1 MFSLLTK
8 YDGVSVT
15 KEIWDNIEKSY
26 RVTKL
31 PPFLLFTINRFKKNE
46 FFYEKDT
53 SIVQFPIRN
62 LELRDFFFPPVRT
75 ATKEMVYKLNAKQLQ
90 MFITHNGG
98 EFTEEDHFDLL
109 RKKALE
115 MTEKGTALMP
125 TLHGTKYDLLANVC
139 HDVNLKEEERE
150 SSKMD
155 ANPINNGSYR
165 IHVRGNTINS
175 WFEIQ
180 ELIVKE
186 TQGDIVSNS
195 ESSLLVYERKGI

>member
-1 MFSLLTK
+1 M
-8 YDGVSVT
+8 
-15 KEIWDNIEKSY
+15 
-26 RVTKL
+26 TKL

-62 LELRDFFFPPVRT
+62 LELKDFFFPPVRT
-75 ATKEMVYKLNAKQLQ
+75 ATKEMVLKLNAKQLQ
-90 MFITHNGG
+90 VLITHNGG
-98 EFTEEDHFDLL
+98 EYAEGDHFDLL

-115 MTEKGTALMP
+115 MAEKGTLLMP
-125 TLHGTKYDLLANVC
+125 TFHSTKYELLANVC
-139 HDVNLKEEERE
+139 HDVNLKDEDRE
-150 SSKMD
+150 TSKLD

-165 IHVRGNTINS
+165 IHVRGHSVNS

-195 ESSLLVYERKGI
+195 ESSLLVYERMGF